1 MYIYW
6 TAEDKRKDALMQ
18 FNYSDENL
26 LETGLYF
33 DSVVKNIRDKNFQ
46 VKTSPDTDKV
56 CKECD
61 FRFYCSQNGI
71 IKFKTKDAEEE

>member
-6 TAEDKRKDALMQ
+6 TSEEKREDALME
-18 FNYSDENL
+18 FTYSEEDIDRI
-26 LETGLYF
+26 GSYF
-33 DSVVKNIRDKNFQ
+33 DELVQKIKQENFNI
-46 VKTSPDTDKV
+46 TTPPDTEKV

-71 IKFKTKDAEEE
+71 IKFKTKELQEV